1 MDMRRIRRR
10 CAALLLALLTAAAL
24 PAGALEDTA
33 YDYILDGGVR
43 RPIPKTYRHVRT
55 IQSLGGEYGSFDGVQ
70 DLFVDGADNLY
81 IVDTG
86 NNRVVKTTT
95 GFEVLAVYAG
105 SEEDP
110 LGHPEGV
117 FVDTDLSLY
126 IADTQNSRILH
137 LAPDGRTIEAFGVP
151 ESAYLG
157 EGFVYNPRKVAVTST
172 GYLYT
177 MKGKQLLRIDANNE
191 FKGYVGANKVG
202 FSLKNLLIR
211 LFASQEQK
219 DKLVKAEAAAYTNF
233 ILGEDNYL
241 YASTADLA
249 GGQLKKLNSVGE
261 NILPVQ
267 PYGER
272 AVKTGGGEADPV
284 FADLTV
290 DARGILTA
298 IDSVSARV
306 YQYDPAGNLLTVFGG
321 KGSGKGY
328 LSSPRAIAQDSGG
341 SLYIYDANLN
351 TIQVYRPTAF
361 LESVHRAVALYDGGE
376 YDKAQAAWEEVL
388 STGGSYSLAYIGLGD
403 ACYKNEAYEE
413 AMEHYYTARDEAGYA
428 KAFSKYRYRWFKE
441 NFLWAVLAAAAI
453 AAAFLTAGRLLIR
466 LSARFE
472 RLYLST
478 INEKRTD
485 GKEGK

>member
-1 MDMRRIRRR
+1 M
-10 CAALLLALLTAAAL
+10 
-24 PAGALEDTA
+24 
-33 YDYILDGGVR
+33 
-43 RPIPKTYRHVRT
+43 
-55 IQSLGGEYGSFDGVQ
+55 
-70 DLFVDGADNLY
+70 
-81 IVDTG
+81 
-86 NNRVVKTTT
+86 
-95 GFEVLAVYAG
+95 
-105 SEEDP
+105 
-110 LGHPEGV
+110 
-117 FVDTDLSLY
+117 
-126 IADTQNSRILH
+126 
-137 LAPDGRTIEAFGVP
+137 
-151 ESAYLG
+151 
-157 EGFVYNPRKVAVTST
+157 
-172 GYLYT
+172 
-177 MKGKQLLRIDANNE
+177 
-191 FKGYVGANKVG
+191 
-202 FSLKNLLIR
+202 
-211 LFASQEQK
+211 
-219 DKLVKAEAAAYTNF
+219 
-233 ILGEDNYL
+233 
-241 YASTADLA
+241 
-249 GGQLKKLNSVGE
+249 GE

-341 SLYIYDANLN
+341 SLYSYDANLN

-478 INEKRTD
+478 IGGRTERRGNSVRSFYLVPTVLVHPID
-485 GKEGK
+485 TFRLIQRDRSRFNYLPPVILLLLIPAVRLFNVYVTHFSLATVDVWETTVWMEITKLLLPVVSFILMEYAVTTILGGESLFREILLAVSLAFVPYLVFSPLLACLSRILCGEERALYLLLSAGIWLWVGLLIWNSFRVMNSYTPWQATGVVALTVVGMAILWAICVLIYALGNQLLDFFTGILAEIRIRFMQ